1 MKLNDFLH
9 FVHEKQQVWLCYEGY
24 IVEADG
30 EAISVVL
37 SEDIYKGIVTAVEAE
52 GDVLKIWAKEE

>member
-9 FVHEKQQVWLCYEGY
+9 FVHEKQQVWLCYEEL

-30 EAISVVL
+30 EAMSIML

-52 GDVLKIWAKEE
+52 SDTLKVWVKEE